1 MKNAKV
7 LSLLL
12 LGLSS
17 SVFAQDLD
25 QAKKAIA
32 AEQFD
37 KAKKNT
43 ERISA
48 I

>member
-25 QAKKAIA
+25 QAKESNCCRTI
-32 AEQFD
+32 
-37 KAKKNT
+37 
-43 ERISA
+43 
-48 I
+48 